1 MPRISVVVPVY
12 NVERYLAECLRS
24 LRAQT
29 VRDYEVVMVEDGST
43 DGSAA
48 IAEEFAERDPRFRLV
63 VQENG
68 GLGHARNT
76 GVRHAGGELLA
87 FVDSDDVVTPDAYER
102 LADSLDT
109 SGSDFASGNVLR
121 LDEDGRTKQAAFLA
135 QTFART
141 RTKTH
146 VRHFAPLLADRTAW
160 NKLWRR
166 EFWDANA
173 LRFPEGVRYED
184 TPVTLPAHV
193 MARSVDV
200 IAEPVYHWR
209 IRGAG
214 ERSITQKR
222 LEMRSLVD
230 RLAAIE
236 HVRAYLAEHGTRRLR
251 RRYDERLVRDDLRVH
266 LDVLADADPRYR
278 TLFLDHVMEM
288 FDGARPSLFA
298 ALPAIDR
305 LKWHLALHG
314 QTAELLEVLRFTRE
328 RKEATAPLRRRGR
341 WYGDYPFRDD
351 RAVGIPASTFRL
363 GKRDAELALRASVD
377 ELVCEDGRLV
387 VRGHAHLA
395 GFGVER
401 PADQRVQLIAVRRG
415 RLLRLRMRLGAV
427 RVRARA
433 VRRPDLAGGPF
444 DRTWSGFEAT
454 LPPSALRKA
463 GTWQLVLF
471 VRAHG
476 LRRRYLRFAHEQL
489 RAAELPAPEGLAA
502 RAVACTSGRIEVR
515 VRDRWAAIQDARLV
529 DGDVLELIGKQRLG
543 PVSEIEVRRAGDGWC
558 TRIPLAGEVAFSA
571 QLPLSQLHLAP
582 RDRGG
587 ESAIWQL
594 SALDG
599 ERRVPLALPAASPA
613 LIHCRSGRELT
624 LARTPAGDAAL
635 TDRDARPTVTA
646 ARWRVGDVLELELEM
661 PAGLAERQLV
671 LRDWHRER
679 THAVPMLPAGDD
691 HWRVLIP
698 AAALLSVPAGPTPRR
713 GEWRFYGRPA
723 GSEELTA
730 LARVRLAQEAAAAL
744 PLTSTVDDRR
754 FDLQPAPDGS
764 LLLSVPARIAAPAP
778 ARGERGRARRGAS
791 SRAPAE

>member
-48 IAEEFAERDPRFRLV
+48 IAEEFADRDPRFRLV

-76 GVRHAGGELLA
+76 GVRHARGELVA
-87 FVDSDDVVTPDAYER
+87 FADSDDVVPPDAYER
-102 LADSLDT
+102 LAESLDA

-121 LDEDGRTKQAAFLA
+121 LEDGRTKQAAFLA

-146 VRHFAPLLADRTAW
+146 VSRFAPLLADRTAW

-166 EFWDANA
+166 EFWDSNE

-209 IRGAG
+209 VRGAG
-214 ERSITQKR
+214 DHSITQKR
-222 LEMRSLVD
+222 LELRSLVD
-230 RLAAIE
+230 RLAAVE
-236 HVRAYLAEHGTRRLR
+236 HVRGYLVEHGTRRLR
-251 RRYDERLVRDDLRVH
+251 RGYDQRLVRDDLRVH

-278 TLFLDHVMEM
+278 TLFLDHVNEM
-288 FDGARPSLFA
+288 FDGGRASLFRE
-298 ALPAIDR
+298 LPAIDR

-328 RKEATAPLRRRGR
+328 RKEATPPLRRRGR

-351 RAVGIPASTFRL
+351 RTAAIPASTFRL
-363 GKRDAELALRASVD
+363 GKRDGELALRAAVD

-395 GFGVER
+395 GLAVER

-415 RLLRLRMRLGAV
+415 RLLRLRMRVGAV

-433 VRRPDLAGGPF
+433 VPRPDLAGGPL

-454 LPPSALRKA
+454 LSPRALDSA
-463 GTWQLVLF
+463 GTWQLILF
-471 VRAHG
+471 VRAQG
-476 LRRRYLRFAHEQL
+476 LRRRYLRFAHEEL

-515 VRDRWAAIQDARLV
+515 VRDRWAAIHDARLV
-529 DGDVLELIGKQRLG
+529 DGDVLELAGKQRLG

-558 TRIPLAGEVAFSA
+558 TRIPLVGEVAFNA
-571 QLPLSQLHLAP
+571 RLPLSQLHLAP
-582 RDRGG
+582 RDRSG
-587 ESAIWQL
+587 EAGTWQL

-599 ERRVPLALPAASPA
+599 DRRVPLALPGASPA
-613 LIHCRSGRELT
+613 LIHCSSGRELT

-635 TDRDARPTVTA
+635 TDRDARPTVIA
-646 ARWRVGDVLELELEM
+646 ARWRAADVLEVELDM
-661 PAGLAERQLV
+661 AAGLAERELV

-679 THAVPMLPAGDD
+679 THVVPLLPAGDD

-713 GEWRFYGRPA
+713 GEWGFYGRPA
-723 GSEELTA
+723 GSEEIAA
-730 LARVRLAQEAAAAL
+730 LARVRLAEEAAAAL
-744 PLTSTVDDRR
+744 PLATTVDERR
-754 FDLQPAPDGS
+754 FDLRPAPGGS
-764 LLLSVPARIAAPAP
+764 LLLTVPARTAAPAP
-778 ARGERGRARRGAS
+778 ARGEREWEPRGAS
-791 SRAPAE
+791 ARARAE